1 MKIPPTTTVV
11 KEKVVGTE
19 ISASKSIN
27 SAEITYI
34 IIIQNKG

>member
-1 MKIPPTTTVV
+1 MKIQPTTAVA
-11 KEKVVGTE
+11 KERGAGAE

-34 IIIQNKG
+34 IIQNKG